1 MNHSLTHICQHTEL
15 KAEQMREKKR
25 VSWSK
30 QTPGWSEGSSG
41 PPRTVPSPS
50 LLLGGSRALRM
61 LGRWLGSRKSG
72 TARLWNINTF
82 HGPLE
87 STALLWTQRTDVKG
101 HCVAHPLPEKAGGAL
116 NITRSTPG
124 LLMGK
129 LRPGRAGTCSR
140 PCSSQ
145 EQKSSPLL
153 LRWVQFVPDF
163 RPG

>member
-1 MNHSLTHICQHTEL
+1 
-15 KAEQMREKKR
+15 
-25 VSWSK
+25 
-30 QTPGWSEGSSG
+30 
-41 PPRTVPSPS
+41 
-50 LLLGGSRALRM
+50 M

-72 TARLWNINTF
+72 TSRLWNINTF

-129 LRPGRAGTCSR
+129 LRPGWAGTCSR